1 MQRESVIKV
10 QDGVHV
16 VVCKACVVK
25 LAFLVAGHYHHLFF
39 VFCQNPTQLVYL
51 AKYEKYVDRLCYLSQ
66 FVGLYE
72 LWRRAKT
79 RLR

>member
-1 MQRESVIKV
+1 MSNSTGQARIFRFHKVGRLPKDTTVQRESVIKV

-39 VFCQNPTQLVYL
+39 VFCQNPTQLVY
-51 AKYEKYVDRLCYLSQ
+51 
-66 FVGLYE
+66 
-72 LWRRAKT
+72 
-79 RLR
+79 